1 MKLTLDFRANL
12 WFNIRMLN
20 VIDKLNDRIENVVN
34 HLIALGEWVENSLIA
49 LGENLEATFDRC
61 ADKINK

>member
-1 MKLTLDFRANL
+1 MKLTLDFRVNL

-34 HLIALGEWVENSLIA
+34 HLIALGEWVENNLVA
-49 LGENLEATFDRC
+49 LGENFEAAFDRC